1 MVRNSRELNGDWV
14 SDVNLRQRRK
24 FSNPK
29 MSTEIRLVGD
39 HIGAARR
46 LLRMSQADLAVI
58 AGVSEATIQKFEAG
72 LHSPRPSTR
81 KVLRDALEQRGI
93 EFTNGDS
100 PGARFNPAKAIIP
113 RGT

>member
-1 MVRNSRELNGDWV
+1 MVRNSRELNGDLV
-14 SDVNLRQRRK
+14 SDVNLRQRRQ
-24 FSNPK
+24 SSQPK

-46 LLRMSQADLAVI
+46 LLRLSQADLAAI